1 MLGVT
6 NKRPNSFIEPHK
18 SASCQLS
25 NFPHFSL
32 NCLYLWG
39 KLRDFSKN
47 AFLIQ
52 HYFVFLHQIYII
64 NMEKKRLAL
73 RKLLEAVEKEILRK
87 PDKKTLDRLSLLAGF
102 QSWEEFQNAL
112 HGE

>member
-1 MLGVT
+1 M
-6 NKRPNSFIEPHK
+6 
-18 SASCQLS
+18 
-25 NFPHFSL
+25 
-32 NCLYLWG
+32 
-39 KLRDFSKN
+39 
-47 AFLIQ
+47 
-52 HYFVFLHQIYII
+52 HQNYII

-102 QSWEEFQNAL
+102 QSWEDFQHAL